1 MKAKLLKELFENTTE
16 MYHHTQFSSQQ
27 SKKSLKGPAT
37 APYLPSLNTY
47 TLKVV
52 FNNKCW

>member
-37 APYLPSLNTY
+37 APYLHYSSAIP
-47 TLKVV
+47 
-52 FNNKCW
+52 